1 MTPREPKRFA
11 SVALLE
17 RWFRAHHKLETE
29 LWIDIAKAES
39 GQKSVTYAQALEV
52 ALCFGWIDSQ
62 KAKLGPDA
70 WTQRFTPRGPRSIW
84 SDRNRTIVASLI
96 EAGRMQPAGQA
107 VVDAAKA
114 DGRWAQAYAAQSKA
128 VVPEDL
134 ARALRQVPKAKA
146 FFEALDSRN
155 RFAVLFRI
163 TTAKKPETR
172 ARRIENFVVMFT
184 EGKTVYPARVAKAR
198 G

>member
-1 MTPREPKRFA
+1 
-11 SVALLE
+11 VALLE
-17 RWFRAHHKLETE
+17 RWFRAHHKTATE

-62 KAKLGPDA
+62 KAKLREDA

-107 VVDAAKA
+107 TIDAAKA
-114 DGRWAQAYAAQSKA
+114 DGRWAKAYAAQSKA

-134 ARALRQVPKAKA
+134 ARALRKVPKAKA
-146 FFEALDSRN
+146 FFETLDSRN
-155 RFAVLFRI
+155 RFAVLFRVE
-163 TTAKKPETR
+163 TAKKPETR
-172 ARRIENFVVMFT
+172 ARRIDAFVTMLA
-184 EGKTVYPARVAKAR
+184 EGKTVYPARVARPRVQAER
-198 G
+198 